1 MMLRRKLVVW
11 LILGLFAASFS
22 SCHRDEGSTFT
33 AIQHGAL
40 YTFLGDTPAS
50 DVLAFHATITTM
62 KLKVAGSTNEVAV
75 FPSTAQPLG
84 LKRVDFCALRDF
96 STIIDLS
103 SVPEEHYDQVTIG
116 LSVGQ
121 LILYDPTSDTPP
133 IKKLAVTLSTTTPAI
148 PILPNLTL
156 VKNQV
161 NALRLDFDMLRSIQ
175 LDENGQVTG
184 AIIPTFTAT
193 PVIATDAKGFGEFDD
208 LVGFVRSVQPNPIG
222 QSFTG
227 ALTLQLLSGSGPAVT
242 INFTPTTKLYG
253 VSALN
258 LLETGRVAE
267 VGATMDKNGNLV
279 ADTVE
284 VEDRAVVEEKKL
296 AFLGL
301 VMAVTRDDAGK
312 VTQFNF
318 FVREEE
324 PDVSTFVPIDS
335 IVTVKVLPETAMQ
348 YSARPTNF
356 DPVLPFDAKAI
367 TVGQELIVNGA
378 YTLVT
383 DEPTT
388 VDASSIF
395 LKLQTMQ
402 GSLGSLVQVGQD
414 GRSGAFWLLPHAS
427 LLGGSPILVF
437 ANSNTAYLN
446 ILGLADITPQATL
459 LVRGLPFHQTEAT
472 TINDV
477 VVPAGT
483 LVVKARQIHQLE

>member
-1 MMLRRKLVVW
+1 MLRRKLVIW
-11 LILGLFAASFS
+11 LILGLSAATFS
-22 SCHRDEGSTFT
+22 NCSRDEGPTIRT
-33 AIQHGAL
+33 IQRGAL
-40 YTFLGDTPAS
+40 YTFLGDTPVS
-50 DVLAFHATITTM
+50 DVLAFHATITSM

-103 SVPEEHYDQVTIG
+103 SVPEENYDQVTMG
-116 LSVGQ
+116 LSIGQ
-121 LILYDPTSDTPP
+121 LILYDPTSDPP
-133 IKKLAVTLSTTTPAI
+133 IKKLAVTLSTGTPAI

-184 AIIPTFTAT
+184 AITPTFKAT

-208 LVGFVRSVQPNPIG
+208 LVGFVRSVQPNPIT
-222 QSFTG
+222 QNFVG

-242 INFTPTTKLYG
+242 INFTSTTKLYG
-253 VSALN
+253 VPALN
-258 LLETGRVAE
+258 QLETGRVAE

-284 VEDRAVVEEKKL
+284 VEDRAIVEEKKL

-301 VMAVTRDDAGK
+301 VMAVTKDGTGK
-312 VTQFNF
+312 VTQFDF
-318 FVREEE
+318 YVREEE
-324 PDVSTFVPIDS
+324 PDASTFVPIDS
-335 IVTVKVLPETAMQ
+335 MVTVKVLPETALQ

-356 DPVLPFDAKAI
+356 DPALPFDAKAI
-367 TVGQELIVNGA
+367 TVGQELIVNGV

-402 GSLGSLVQVGQD
+402 GSLGSLAQVGQD

-437 ANSNTAYLN
+437 TSRDTAFLN